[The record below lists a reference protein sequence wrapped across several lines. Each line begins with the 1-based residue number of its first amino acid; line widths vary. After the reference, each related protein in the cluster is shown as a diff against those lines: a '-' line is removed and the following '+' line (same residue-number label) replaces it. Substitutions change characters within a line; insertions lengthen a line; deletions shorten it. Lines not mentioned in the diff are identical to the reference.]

1 MWKDHRFNETIP
13 LQGAEG
19 LFFFYLYKIK
29 GSEKGQG
36 GIIVR
41 GQTYVIV
48 AIIFVI
54 LVAIFAVMNV
64 SPVQVTYFFWQVES
78 PLILVILFSGLM
90 GGMITAA
97 VGMVRMFKL
106 QKEIKVIR
114 RKNAAL
120 SQLVEDKNVAETNGG
135 TQASKANDGTQE
147 D

>member
-1 MWKDHRFNETIP
+1 M
-13 LQGAEG
+13 
-19 LFFFYLYKIK
+19 
-29 GSEKGQG
+29 
-36 GIIVR
+36 R

-78 PLILVILFSGLM
+78 PLILVILFSVLM